1 MGKKSNKILIYSAFR
16 TLLVYTDNARCFTY
30 NYIYFRNSRM
40 IIIFLTPCNTHKIN
54 SLRRRLD
61 FRFNN
66 ISDSCAFLRI
76 PKLQIQ
82 TFAKTYVNN

>member
-1 MGKKSNKILIYSAFR
+1 MGENSNKISIYSACI
-16 TLLVYTDNARCFTY
+16 LDPLSIPIMTY
-30 NYIYFRNSRM
+30 NYIFFRNSRM
-40 IIIFLTPCNTHKIN
+40 IIIFLTPYNTHKIN